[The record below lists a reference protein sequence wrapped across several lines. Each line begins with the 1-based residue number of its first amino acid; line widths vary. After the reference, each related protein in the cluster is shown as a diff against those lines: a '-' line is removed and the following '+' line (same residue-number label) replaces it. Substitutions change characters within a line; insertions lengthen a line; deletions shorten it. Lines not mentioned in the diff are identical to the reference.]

1 MKLKTNLSE
10 SLTRKGLACKDLL
23 PDANASGLGE
33 LFQDCLN
40 ISKKDLSKE
49 GSNILVVKGEETKRP
64 FQIMVYR
71 SCGQRRRNGE
81 SRGES
86 LYERPKTL

>member
-1 MKLKTNLSE
+1 MKLKTKLSE

-40 ISKKDLSKE
+40 ISKNEAYLK
-49 GSNILVVKGEETKRP
+49 
-64 FQIMVYR
+64 FY
-71 SCGQRRRNGE
+71 GQTVG
-81 SRGES
+81 
-86 LYERPKTL
+86 LYE